1 MGADRAWWSGRSS
14 KPRWRRLRLLRWV
27 RFPHAPA
34 IFGLLV
40 AGRLVAGNSLAA
52 QTPDSTSRPAVQPSS
67 SPLKPLPAF
76 FHSLLLPGWGQS
88 KLDRKLTAALF
99 ITWEGVTL
107 GMALKAARE
116 VGFLQRI
123 YSDSSERVI
132 DKKKERQDWLILLGF
147 NHLFSGL
154 EAFVGSQLQDFPADV
169 KLRAIPGG
177 IGLRAAVAFRIP

>member
-1 MGADRAWWSGRSS
+1 MGIG
-14 KPRWRRLRLLRWV
+14 
-27 RFPHAPA
+27 
-34 IFGLLV
+34 G
-40 AGRLVAGNSLAA
+40 SLAA
-52 QTPDSTSRPAVQPSS
+52 QTPPLRPDTSIAIPQSPAPDPQTPPGSQ
-67 SPLKPLPAF
+67 LRPLPAF

-107 GMALKAARE
+107 GMALKAGRE

-132 DKKKERQDWLILLGF
+132 DKKKERQDWLILLAF

-169 KLRAIPGG
+169 KLRAMPGG
-177 IGLRAAVAFRIP
+177 IGLRAAVAFRVP

>member
-1 MGADRAWWSGRSS
+1 
-14 KPRWRRLRLLRWV
+14 
-27 RFPHAPA
+27 
-34 IFGLLV
+34 LLV

>member
-1 MGADRAWWSGRSS
+1 M
-14 KPRWRRLRLLRWV
+14 
-27 RFPHAPA
+27 
-34 IFGLLV
+34 LV
-40 AGRLVAGNSLAA
+40 AGFWTAGNGLAA
-52 QTPDSTSRPAVQPSS
+52 QTPDTTSRPAVEPSS
-67 SPLKPLPAF
+67 PPLRPLPAF

-107 GMALKAARE
+107 GMALKAGRE

-123 YSDSSERVI
+123 YPDSSERVI
-132 DKKKERQDWLILLGF
+132 DKKKERQDWLILLAF

-169 KLRAIPGG
+169 KLRAMPGG
-177 IGLRAAVAFRIP
+177 IGLRAAVAFRVP